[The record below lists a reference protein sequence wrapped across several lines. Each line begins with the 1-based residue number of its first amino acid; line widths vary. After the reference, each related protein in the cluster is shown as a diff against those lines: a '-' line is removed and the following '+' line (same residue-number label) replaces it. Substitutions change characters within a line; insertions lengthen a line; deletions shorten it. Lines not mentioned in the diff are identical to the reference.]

1 MDFKQT
7 GNFPQTR
14 RVIAAGMISNLLE

>member
-1 MDFKQT
+1 MDFKPT